1 MSTCQVSQLAH
12 LTGGQKVKIMANIKK
27 NDIVKILAG
36 RDSNKTGKVLT
47 IFPKKMK
54 ALVQGINIVKKHSRR
69 QSNDQQQGG
78 IVHKESPVD
87 ISNLMIVCQKCSR
100 ATRIGFSKLS
110 DGTKVRICKKCKEI
124 I

>member
-1 MSTCQVSQLAH
+1 MS
-12 LTGGQKVKIMANIKK
+12 KIKK

-36 RDSNKTGKVLT
+36 RDSGKSGKVLT
-47 IFPKKMK
+47 VFPKKMK
-54 ALVQGINIVKKHSRR
+54 ALVQGINMVKKHSRR

-78 IVHKESPVD
+78 IIHKESAID
-87 ISNLMIVCQKCSR
+87 ISNLMLICQKCSR
-100 ATRIGFSKLS
+100 AARIGFSKLS

>member
-1 MSTCQVSQLAH
+1 
-12 LTGGQKVKIMANIKK
+12 MAKIKK

-36 RDSNKTGKVLT
+36 KDSGKTGKILT

-54 ALVQGINIVKKHSRR
+54 ALVQGINMVKKHSRR
-69 QSNDQQQGG
+69 KSNDQQGG
-78 IVHKESPVD
+78 IISKESPVD
-87 ISNLMIVCQKCSR
+87 ISNLMIICQKCSK
-100 ATRIGFSKLS
+100 AAKVGFNRLS

>member
-1 MSTCQVSQLAH
+1 
-12 LTGGQKVKIMANIKK
+12 MAKIKK

-36 RDSNKTGKVLT
+36 RDNGKTGKVLT
-47 IFPKKMK
+47 VLPKKMK
-54 ALVQGINIVKKHSRR
+54 ALVQGINMVKKHSRR

-78 IVHKESPVD
+78 IVHKESLID
-87 ISNLMIVCQKCSR
+87 ISNLMIICQKCSK
-100 ATRIGFSKLS
+100 AARIGFSKLS

>member
-1 MSTCQVSQLAH
+1 
-12 LTGGQKVKIMANIKK
+12 MAKIKK

-36 RDSNKTGKVLT
+36 RDSGKTGKILT

-54 ALVQGINIVKKHSRR
+54 ALVQGINMVKKHSRR
-69 QSNDQQQGG
+69 KTNDQQGG
-78 IVHKESPVD
+78 IISKESPVD
-87 ISNLMIVCQKCSR
+87 VSNLMIICQKCSK
-100 ATRIGFSKLS
+100 AVKVGFSRLS

>member
-1 MSTCQVSQLAH
+1 MCQKNMS
-12 LTGGQKVKIMANIKK
+12 KIKK

-36 RDSNKTGKVLT
+36 RDRGKTGKVLT

-54 ALVQGINIVKKHSRR
+54 ALVQGINMVKKHSRR

-78 IVHKESPVD
+78 IIHKESPIDV
-87 ISNLMIVCQKCSR
+87 SNLMVVCQKCSK
-100 ATRIGFSKLS
+100 ATRIGFNRLS